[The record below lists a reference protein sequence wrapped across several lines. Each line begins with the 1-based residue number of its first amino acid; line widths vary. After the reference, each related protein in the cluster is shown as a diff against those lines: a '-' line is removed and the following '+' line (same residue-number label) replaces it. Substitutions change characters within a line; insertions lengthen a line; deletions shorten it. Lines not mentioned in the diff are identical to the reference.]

1 VIGLGTGSS
10 AGWLAEVPGI
20 ERVDVVELEP
30 AVLEVARRAAPV
42 NRDVLENPRVRVTIG
57 DARELLLTT
66 RERYDL
72 IVSEPSNPYRAGIA
86 SLFTREYYE
95 AAASR
100 LTDDGLF
107 LQWLQAYEVGVP
119 AVRGAYATL
128 ASVLPHLE
136 SWRTHTSDLLLVAS
150 REGRVYDAADLR
162 ARIADEPFKTALLD
176 VWRATTL
183 EGLLARFVAGP
194 GLPRKILEEERYLLN
209 TDDRNPI
216 EFGFARTL
224 GLQGLFGIDA
234 LLAAAGRT
242 SAERPAL
249 TGGPVDLLR
258 VEDERLAVF
267 SGYGEAPP
275 APRPL
280 SSALTQRAKAHARW
294 AQRDRPGTLA
304 AWRGQGQ
311 EPAGPTETALVAE
324 ATADAGDDKAR
335 AYIDALRTFQPAE
348 ADACLGRLL
357 LRQGQYDDALA
368 ALEAAFIRYRSD
380 PWPAP
385 HVMQGALDAA
395 LELAVADSSAVPRLL
410 QALGT
415 PFALEAQD
423 DVRHEVA
430 FLVAGRAGGDPGP
443 ECLALVEGQEP
454 NVPWTEPWLSYRA
467 RCYAIAKD
475 PRADA
480 AERDLARFRGSAA
493 ESLLAQ

>member
-1 VIGLGTGSS
+1 
-10 AGWLAEVPGI
+10 
-20 ERVDVVELEP
+20 
-30 AVLEVARRAAPV
+30 
-42 NRDVLENPRVRVTIG
+42 TIG

-66 RERYDL
+66 RAKYDL

-107 LQWLQAYEVGVP
+107 LQWLQAYEVDVP

-128 ASVLPHLE
+128 ASVLPHLQ

-162 ARIADEPFKTALLD
+162 ARIAEEPFKTALLD
-176 VWRATTL
+176 AWRATTL
-183 EGLLARFVAGP
+183 EALLARFVAGP

-294 AQRDRPGTLA
+294 AQRDRPGT
-304 AWRGQGQ
+304 
-311 EPAGPTETALVAE
+311 
-324 ATADAGDDKAR
+324 
-335 AYIDALRTFQPAE
+335 
-348 ADACLGRLL
+348 
-357 LRQGQYDDALA
+357 
-368 ALEAAFIRYRSD
+368 
-380 PWPAP
+380 
-385 HVMQGALDAA
+385 
-395 LELAVADSSAVPRLL
+395 
-410 QALGT
+410 
-415 PFALEAQD
+415 
-423 DVRHEVA
+423 
-430 FLVAGRAGGDPGP
+430 
-443 ECLALVEGQEP
+443 
-454 NVPWTEPWLSYRA
+454 
-467 RCYAIAKD
+467 
-475 PRADA
+475 
-480 AERDLARFRGSAA
+480 
-493 ESLLAQ
+493 